1 MISNRLVKVI
11 SNFSISGKLAEE
23 ANDRGTSNDRILN
36 LFPDAAENKK
46 LLWQLQRS
54 FDMTFYR
61 NIELE
66 VWEDFRS
73 EITKSDYALAAS
85 MQQLK
90 PGDICL
96 ATIKES
102 KDISETIRVKISEI
116 NPDKCIVYSE
126 DERTRYYVQL
136 HDLEPL
142 INGDVQ
148 DYKSLPGYYNK
159 VDEREAEFQQP
170 KRRGK
175 GGKKLRE
182 EDDRN
187 RNSFRGA
194 EPKRYDARTSNKRG
208 GRKENEK
215 RRDNIDSKPSVN
227 TSRKIKSDADV
238 RKFEKPDELI
248 PKVASPVVSP
258 DEPPKV
264 AKPAETSAAFWGRMN
279 RTTKLP
285 GSTPVTNGVV
295 PSPAVPSSSG
305 ENSIKRSNVE
315 TGSVASSSTTTTTGP
330 RQFVDSNSA
339 SAPTST
345 IKMKTAWGNVPSSA
359 SPVVESS
366 PSEIS
371 SKTSMLPKNYDNEL
385 SDAKI
390 LNEQE
395 SGITKNIK
403 MKKSDLNLTEISD
416 ILVNGH
422 NSNETLVECS
432 SLNSSDF
439 PVIESAHKSST
450 PAIGSSS
457 SENHMTT
464 QLTAEDHAKVNE
476 VRGNIIASIAKMTNT
491 KSSDFLD
498 KKVSNEKVSQTIPN
512 EPTYINGEQSDSSE
526 TTSAVLPP
534 EGSKEINSDKNNS
547 NIVDINIESNDAVL
561 EGEPPGV
568 ADSLLNGSVNAAV
581 DDENTA
587 QNTPNGHT
595 AFSAEKHFLEPN
607 ILNSDV
613 SLNNHVSEDDIN
625 SKDEIISKEKSK
637 KKVSF
642 GTTSIIENQNQVMS
656 QVPTINMQ
664 PTPSTLTTLSEPG
677 KIVLPPEHI
686 EKHIN
691 EFPNSNAHEVPEY
704 PHNQQQPH
712 FLPAVFQPSNLPFY
726 AHSPMVRMFYPSNA
740 IPEHQ
745 HHQLNAIHPVMS
757 VDPEGKDLPDGRSKS
772 VFNIF

>member
-1 MISNRLVKVI
+1 
-11 SNFSISGKLAEE
+11 
-23 ANDRGTSNDRILN
+23 
-36 LFPDAAENKK
+36 
-46 LLWQLQRS
+46 
-54 FDMTFYR
+54 MTFYR

-102 KDISETIRVKISEI
+102 KDISKTIRVKISEI

-142 INGDVQ
+142 INGDIQ

-182 EDDRN
+182 EEDRN

-208 GRKENEK
+208 ARKETEK
-215 RRDNIDSKPSVN
+215 RRDNIDSKSSVN

-248 PKVASPVVSP
+248 PKVASPIVSP
-258 DEPPKV
+258 DEPAKV

-285 GSTPVTNGVV
+285 GSSPVTNGVV
-295 PSPAVPSSSG
+295 PSPAVPSSSS

-315 TGSVASSSTTTTTGP
+315 IGSVASSSTTATTLP
-330 RQFVDSNSA
+330 RQSVESSSA

-345 IKMKTAWGNVPSSA
+345 IKVKTAWGNVPSSA
-359 SPVVESS
+359 SPVVETS
-366 PSEIS
+366 PLEIP
-371 SKTSMLPKNYDNEL
+371 SKTSMPPKNFDSKL
-385 SDAKI
+385 SDTKI
-390 LNEQE
+390 INEQE
-395 SGITKNIK
+395 SGIPKSIK

-422 NSNETLVECS
+422 SSNETLVQSS

-439 PVIESAHKSST
+439 PVIESGHENSIPT
-450 PAIGSSS
+450 IDSSS
-457 SENHMTT
+457 NENHMTT

-491 KSSDFLD
+491 KSSEFLD
-498 KKVSNEKVSQTIPN
+498 KKVSNEKVSHITPN
-512 EPTYINGEQSDSSE
+512 EPVYINGEQSDSSE
-526 TTSAVLPP
+526 TTSAVLSP
-534 EGSKEINSDKNNS
+534 EDSKEINSNKNNS

-561 EGEPPGV
+561 QGELPGV
-568 ADSLLNGSVNAAV
+568 VDSLLNGSVNATV

-587 QNTPNGHT
+587 QNTPNGHA
-595 AFSAEKHFLEPN
+595 AFSAEKHFLEPD
-607 ILNSDV
+607 ILDSDV
-613 SLNNHVSEDDIN
+613 SLNNHVIEDEIIN
-625 SKDEIISKEKSK
+625 SKDEMISKEKSK

-656 QVPTINMQ
+656 QVPSINMQ
-664 PTPSTLTTLSEPG
+664 PIPSTLTTLSEPG

-712 FLPAVFQPSNLPFY
+712 ILPAVFQPSNLPFY
-726 AHSPMVRMFYPSNA
+726 AHSPMIRMFYANNA

-757 VDPEGKDLPDGRSKS
+757 VDPEGKDLPDGKSKS
-772 VFNIF
+772 VFVFFMCSLLIFVSLPKKTSNVIFFINKERFNGKGAGNLIF

>member
-1 MISNRLVKVI
+1 
-11 SNFSISGKLAEE
+11 
-23 ANDRGTSNDRILN
+23 
-36 LFPDAAENKK
+36 
-46 LLWQLQRS
+46 
-54 FDMTFYR
+54 MTFYR

-116 NPDKCIVYSE
+116 NPDKCTVYSE
-126 DERTRYYVQL
+126 VERRRYYVQL

-182 EDDRN
+182 EEDRN
-187 RNSFRGA
+187 RNNFRGA
-194 EPKRYDARTSNKRG
+194 EPKRYDARSSNKRG
-208 GRKENEK
+208 ARKENEK

-227 TSRKIKSDADV
+227 TSRKAKSDADV

-248 PKVASPVVSP
+248 PKVANPIVSP

-285 GSTPVTNGVV
+285 GSSPVTNGVV
-295 PSPAVPSSSG
+295 PSPVVPSSSG

-315 TGSVASSSTTTTTGP
+315 TGSVVSSSTTATTGP
-330 RQFVDSNSA
+330 RQFVDSNST
-339 SAPTST
+339 SGPTSA
-345 IKMKTAWGNVPSSA
+345 IKTKTAWGNVPGSA
-359 SPVVESS
+359 SPVVETS
-366 PSEIS
+366 PLEIS
-371 SKTSMLPKNYDNEL
+371 SKTSVLPKNYDTKL

-395 SGITKNIK
+395 SDIPKNIK
-403 MKKSDLNLTEISD
+403 VKKSDLNLTEISD

-422 NSNETLVECS
+422 SSNDTLVESS

-439 PVIESAHKSST
+439 PVIESALKSST
-450 PAIGSSS
+450 PAIDSS
-457 SENHMTT
+457 SESHMTT

-498 KKVSNEKVSQTIPN
+498 KKVSNEKVSHSIPS
-512 EPTYINGEQSDSSE
+512 EPIYINGEQPDTSE
-526 TTSAVLPP
+526 TTSPVLPP
-534 EGSKEINSDKNNS
+534 EGSKEINSNKNNS
-547 NIVDINIESNDAVL
+547 NIVDINKEPNDAVL
-561 EGEPPGV
+561 KEELPGV

-581 DDENTA
+581 VDETTT
-587 QNTPNGHT
+587 QDTPNGHA
-595 AFSAEKHFLEPN
+595 AFLAEKHFLEPD

-613 SLNNHVSEDDIN
+613 SLNNHVIEDDIN

-656 QVPTINMQ
+656 QVQTINMQ

-691 EFPNSNAHEVPEY
+691 EFPSSNAHEVPEY
-704 PHNQQQPH
+704 PHNQQQHH

-726 AHSPMVRMFYPSNA
+726 AHSPMVRMFYANNA

-772 VFNIF
+772 VVVILCVIYSFLFRCLMRHLTFFNYKEGLVPKR